1 MIFSINITSDVIC
14 PFCLIGVK
22 QLLGAI
28 DDFKSIHPDAKF
40 DIRLLPFELNPGL
53 SEEPVPRRVM
63 YEKKFGKEKADMIMK
78 VMPGKYAEV
87 GETVDLD
94 GNISSTHH
102 AHRLQTLALC
112 RAPDAQ
118 LPLAMEIF
126 RGYHSHG
133 KHPSDK
139 AWLASLAVKHGIFS
153 TEKEAR
159 EYLDSDNCDKEV
171 KKAYD
176 VARDAG
182 ITGVPYFVFQ
192 GKFALSGAIGQEN
205 FLQTLEEVAK
215 RETVLEKNSAPAINK
230 ASGESC
236 TDHCEGDSCAVPT
249 TA

>member
-1 MIFSINITSDVIC
+1 MLFSISITSDVIC

-28 DDFKSIHPDAKF
+28 DEFKSTHPDAKF
-40 DIRLLPFELNPGL
+40 DLRLLPFELTPGL
-53 SEEPVPRRVM
+53 SEEPKPKRAM
-63 YEKKFGKEKADMIMK
+63 YEAKFGKERSDAILAML
-78 VMPGKYAEV
+78 PEKYAAV

-94 GNISSTHH
+94 GQISSTHH

-112 RAPDAQ
+112 RAPEAQ

-126 RGYHSHG
+126 RGYHSNG

-139 AWLASLAVKHGIFS
+139 AWLASLAVKHGIFP
-153 TEKEAR
+153 TEGEAR
-159 EYLDSDNCDKEV
+159 EYLDSNKCDKEV
-171 KKAYD
+171 RKAYD
-176 VARDAG
+176 VARETG
-182 ITGVPYFVFQ
+182 VTGVPYFVFQ

-205 FLQTLEEVAK
+205 FLQTLEEVAR
-215 RETVLEKNSAPAINK
+215 RETVLEKNSAPAINS
-230 ASGESC
+230 AHGESC